1 MIRTVRHPAVALVG
15 AIFFALAAVVLIRG
29 GMAARQELAAA
40 DDPVK
45 ISDAALNC
53 AFNPQTAEREIRT
66 ALAAG
71 DIELAHSFSE
81 LAADRGVAVDPAL
94 RDSVKEAAERHA
106 SAANIA
112 GRFVRGLW
120 TGEPSDLAS
129 LAGTAFGDLFVF
141 GDIRDAAREGTRY
154 LTGEHY
160 DLWILGL
167 AGVGI
172 AVSAA
177 TYATAGLTAPE
188 RLGVSIVKAA
198 RRTGRL
204 NPVLAVRAAREVVKV
219 EAAGGLAELAENAG
233 QVEAKAGVSA
243 TLDGLAIAEEPQDVS
258 RLSRL
263 AAANGG
269 KTRAIIK
276 LLGRAAIVLTTS
288 ALDLALWSMW
298 AAFALFGFCASCKT
312 AAERMTQRYLDA
324 RRTRRLH
331 AAAAV

>member
-1 MIRTVRHPAVALVG
+1 M
-15 AIFFALAAVVLIRG
+15 
-29 GMAARQELAAA
+29 
-40 DDPVK
+40 
-45 ISDAALNC
+45 
-53 AFNPQTAEREIRT
+53 
-66 ALAAG
+66 
-71 DIELAHSFSE
+71 
-81 LAADRGVAVDPAL
+81 
-94 RDSVKEAAERHA
+94 
-106 SAANIA
+106 
-112 GRFVRGLW
+112 
-120 TGEPSDLAS
+120 
-129 LAGTAFGDLFVF
+129 
-141 GDIRDAAREGTRY
+141 
-154 LTGEHY
+154 
-160 DLWILGL
+160 
-167 AGVGI
+167 
-172 AVSAA
+172 
-177 TYATAGLTAPE
+177 
-188 RLGVSIVKAA
+188 SIVKAA

-204 NPVLAVRAAREVVKV
+204 NPVLAVRAARVVVKV
-219 EAAGGLAELAENAG
+219 EEAGGLAELAENAG
-233 QVEAKAGVSA
+233 QVEAKAGVQA